1 MQSSVEPMYQAA
13 FQKVD
18 GKGKG
23 KGKGKRRPAEQV
35 RHAAA

>member
-23 KGKGKRRPAEQV
+23 KGKRRPAEQV